1 MFKTIVLAMDGSEH
15 AEAAV
20 PVVADL
26 ARQYGARVVI
36 AHVDERIVAKG
47 GAPSIRADEDE
58 IQAELRRRAE
68 ELSSE
73 GVEASAEFATVALG
87 GPAGAIVEIAD
98 RVGGDLI
105 VAGTRGLSAVAGLV
119 VGSVTH
125 RLLHIAKRPVL
136 AIPPSE

>member
-15 AEAAV
+15 AETAV
-20 PVVADL
+20 PVAADL
-26 ARQYGARVVI
+26 ARRYGAKIVI

-58 IQAELRRRAE
+58 IKSELRRRAE
-68 ELSSE
+68 ELTSE
-73 GVEASAEFATVALG
+73 GIEASAEFATIALG
-87 GPAGAIVEIAD
+87 GPAAAIIEIAD

-105 VAGTRGLSAVAGLV
+105 VAGNRGRSAVAGLL
-119 VGSVTH
+119 VGSVIH

-136 AIPPSE
+136 TIPSTG